1 MKYPI
6 GIQDFK
12 SIRKGDFVYV
22 DKTAYIDDLAQNGK
36 QYFLSRPRRFG
47 KSLLLSTISYYF
59 EGEKALFEGLEISKT
74 EKEWRKHP
82 VFMLSFNGLDPK
94 DDEALS
100 KRLSSTLSKW
110 EKKLNIEPQSSSP
123 ADRFYDILSTAYDT
137 TGEQCV
143 VLVDEYDKPLLDYF
157 GTPKEEK
164 NREVLASFFSILK
177 DADKYLCFVM
187 VTGVTKFSHV
197 TLFSGANQLKDISM
211 DSHYDAICGITQDEL
226 KSYFADEIAKLAQK
240 NDFTP
245 ANTEAA
251 LKKQYDGYHFSE
263 GMTDVYNPFSILNA
277 LYFGKLDDY
286 WFSTGSTTA
295 LVKAVGNVRNINI
308 EKATED
314 YHAKTV
320 FVDYK
325 ASNKD
330 LLPLFYQSGYLTIK
344 DVKKDPANPLRL
356 RYKLGFP
363 NEEVSRAYSTLMLSN
378 FFLTKTEISSWIDG
392 VNDAVLEG
400 NTKKL
405 RQHIRALFSEIPY
418 EARPPKGEENYRVFE
433 GYFHTAMFLVFKIS
447 ATYMIVNEKMNAKG
461 RADCVIETPD
471 YVYIWEFKLDR
482 PASMGTRQIEKRD
495 YAAPYAGDGRK
506 LFRIAASFS
515 SQDLTLKDWEEN
527 GVQIDL
533 TEDKEDWG

>member
-12 SIRKGDFVYV
+12 SIRDGGFVYV

-47 KSLLLSTISYYF
+47 KSLLLSTIRYYF
-59 EGEKALFEGLEISKT
+59 QGEKELFEGLAISKT

-82 VFMLSFNGLDPK
+82 VFILSFNGLDPK
-94 DDEALS
+94 DDDALS
-100 KRLSSTLSKW
+100 IRLSSTLSKW
-110 EKKLNIEPQSSSP
+110 EKDLNIEPQSTSP
-123 ADRFYDILSTAYDT
+123 SDRFYNILCTANTT

-143 VLVDEYDKPLLDYF
+143 VLIDEYDKPLLDYF

-164 NREVLASFFSILK
+164 NRDILASFFSILK
-177 DADKYLCFVM
+177 DADEYLCFVM

-211 DSHYDAICGITQDEL
+211 DSRYDAVCGITQEEL
-226 KSYFADEIAKLAQK
+226 TTNFTEGIQYLADSLGCSYDDALAR
-240 NDFTP
+240 
-245 ANTEAA
+245 
-251 LKKQYDGYHFSE
+251 LKKRYDGYHFSKRL
-263 GMTDVYNPFSILNA
+263 TDIYNPFSLLRA
-277 LYFGKLDDY
+277 LDAGELDDY
-286 WFSTGSTTA
+286 WFSTGSLTA
-295 LVKAVGNVRNINI
+295 LVKAVGNIRNVNI
-308 EKATED
+308 EKQVED
-314 YHAKTV
+314 YYTKTV

-325 ASNKD
+325 ATKEN

-344 DVKKDPANPLRL
+344 DAKMGLTGDL

-405 RQHIRALFSEIPY
+405 RKHIRALFADIPY
-418 EARPPKGEENYRVFE
+418 EARPPKEEENYRVFE

-447 ATYMIVNEKMNAKG
+447 ATYLVLNEKMNAKG

-482 PASMGTRQIEKRD
+482 PASMGTRQMEKRD